1 MQIEYKWSD
10 EKEEDEEEIALAS
23 FIESL
28 QKQTDEEIFP
38 KSNRMI
44 AVSYLIKRKII
55 KMFLEVISNTKILS
69 INFCLMK

>member
-28 QKQTDEEIFP
+28 QKQTDDEIFP
-38 KSNRMI
+38 K
-44 AVSYLIKRKII
+44 K
-55 KMFLEVISNTKILS
+55 
-69 INFCLMK
+69 